1 MQTIIFANG
10 DFCPQENPINIDGID
25 QVVAADG
32 GSRHCQELGIIPNV
46 LIGDMDSTNP
56 DLVEYWEASGVEI
69 IQFPPDKDQTDLE
82 LALLHAQSKGAN
94 KIIVYGA
101 IGGRLDMT
109 LGNLMVLTH
118 PDLKSVVKLVCGNEE
133 IRVLR
138 DGNLLTLPGTIG
150 DTVSLIPLSTNGAK
164 VTLKGLE
171 YPLKKEVLEFGLTR
185 GISNCMVKEQATI
198 HLESGLLAVIHIR
211 NNSTEAE

>member
-1 MQTIIFANG
+1 MRSIIFANG
-10 DFCPQENPINIDGID
+10 DFCPQENPVNIDGVD
-25 QVVAADG
+25 LVVAADG

-56 DLVEYWEASGVEI
+56 DLVEYWEASGVEVI
-69 IQFPPDKDQTDLE
+69 HFPPDKDQTDLE

-109 LGNLMVLTH
+109 IGNLMLLTR
-118 PDLKSVVKLVCGNEE
+118 PDLNSIVKFVCGNEE
-133 IRVLR
+133 IRVLQ
-138 DGNLLTLPGTIG
+138 DGNLLTLPGTLG
-150 DTVSLIPLSTNGAK
+150 DTVSLIPLSIDGAK

-171 YPLKKEVLEFGLTR
+171 YPLTKEILDFGLTR
-185 GISNCMVKEQATI
+185 GISNRMVKKQATI
-198 HLESGLLAVIHIR
+198 HLESGLLAVIHTR